1 MSRFWNE
8 RTRNLKP
15 YVPGEQPKET
25 MIKLNTNENP
35 YPPGESV
42 LAAMRDAVNGGLR
55 LYPDPEA
62 TELRETFAAYAG
74 VKAENVFVGNGSDEV
89 LSFAFDA
96 FFPAERPVLFP
107 DVTYSFYPV
116 YCAHL
121 GLTYE
126 PVALKDDFTIDP
138 ADYRR
143 ENGGIVIANPNAPTG
158 IALSLSEIET
168 ILKANPDS
176 VVVIDEAYV
185 CFGAES
191 AVALIDRYPN
201 LLVVQTMSKSH
212 ALAGLRVGFAV
223 GQPELI
229 DGLNRVK
236 NAFNSY
242 PVDRV
247 AQAGA
252 IASLKDSGT
261 IDANLNTIRATREGV
276 SVALRGIGFDV
287 LPSSSNFIMI
297 HYWNCSA
304 KRLFDH
310 LRKEKILVRYFNLPR
325 IDDYLRVTIGTKDEM
340 RTFLDTVEDFINSL
354 DKN

>member
-1 MSRFWNE
+1 MSRFWNQ
-8 RTRNLKP
+8 RTLALKP
-15 YVPGEQPKET
+15 YVPGEQPKEK

-35 YPPGESV
+35 YPPSDRVQQAMKE
-42 LAAMRDAVNGGLR
+42 AADDRMR
-55 LYPDPEA
+55 LYPDPDA
-62 TELRETFAAYAG
+62 SALRQTFAEYVG
-74 VKAENVFVGNGSDEV
+74 VDEKNVFVGNGSDEV

-96 FFPAERPVLFP
+96 FFPEDKPVLFP

-121 GLTYE
+121 GLTYQTVPLRE
-126 PVALKDDFTIDP
+126 DFTIDP
-138 ADYRR
+138 ADYVG
-143 ENGGIVIANPNAPTG
+143 EIGGIVIANPNAPTG
-158 IALSLSEIET
+158 IALSLDEIEI
-168 ILKANPDS
+168 ILKNNPDCA
-176 VVVIDEAYV
+176 VVIDEAYV
-185 CFGAES
+185 RFGAES
-191 AVALIDRYPN
+191 AVQLIDRYPN

-223 GQPELI
+223 GSEELI
-229 DGLNRVK
+229 EGLNRVK

-242 PVDRV
+242 PVDRI

-252 IASLKDSGT
+252 IASLQDVET

-297 HYWNCSA
+297 RYWNCPA
-304 KRLFDH
+304 KTLFDH
-310 LRKEKILVRYFNLPR
+310 LREKKILVRYFDLPR

-340 RTFLDTVEDFINSL
+340 RTFLDTVEDFIE
-354 DKN
+354 